1 MEINSQYATIQQLLL
16 LAVALAAASETT
28 QASAQPM
35 PGCPDRCGDLN
46 IPFPFGT
53 KEGCYLNKDFLITC
67 NASNNYEAFL
77 GETNITVLSI
87 SVEGQLRI
95 STSPAYDCYDS
106 SFHSTISQTSDL
118 SLDKFPL
125 SYTENK
131 FTAVGCDT
139 DTIIQGF
146 QAKEYAAGCISYC
159 GEFGDVVNGSCI
171 GMGCCQTFIPKDVL
185 EFEVSIYSFF
195 SHSIVWDFNP
205 CSYAFVVEA
214 NAYNFSTL
222 DLADLRNE
230 TIFPVVLDWAIG
242 NETCDDARKN
252 QETYACKDNK
262 SICYDSD
269 NGPGYRCNCSE
280 GYWGNPYLVNGCK
293 DVNEC
298 EISSLNKCTDICLN
312 TVGNYTCSCP
322 KGYHGDGRKDGN
334 GCSATT
340 KSHIG
345 VIAGTSIGLVVLFA
359 GISFSI
365 LIIQRRSQ
373 TRLRKEFFEQ
383 NGGFLLQRLLTHKS
397 STDAAKIFTEEVL
410 KKATNNFSK
419 SMVIGQG
426 GFGVVYKGNLSDE
439 RIVAIKRSKAIDRTQ
454 IEQFVNEVI
463 VLSQI
468 HHPNVVKL
476 LGCCLETSVPLLVYE
491 FISNGTLFHHIH
503 DDGCAHTLPWE
514 TRLRMAEETAGA
526 FAYMHSM
533 QIIHRDVKS
542 ANILLD
548 DKFTAIVSD
557 FGVSRLV
564 PFDEEQISTLV
575 QGTLG
580 YMDPEYFQSGILTEK
595 SDVYSFGVV
604 LVELLTGKKAI
615 CSECAEKSLALYFIS
630 SLRDGRLFEILEDR
644 VKEEGNAEQLERVAE
659 IARSCLRLEGEQ
671 RPTMK
676 EVVEDLEMVRSIA

>member
-1 MEINSQYATIQQLLL
+1 MEINSQLFL
-16 LAVALAAASETT
+16 LAVSLAAVAGTSIG
-28 QASAQPM
+28 ANAQPTAD
-35 PGCPDRCGDLN
+35 CPDRCGDLS

-77 GETNITVLSI
+77 GETNVTVLNI
-87 SVEGQLRI
+87 SLEGQLRI
-95 STSPAYDCYDS
+95 STSPACDCYNS
-106 SFHSTISQTSDL
+106 SGNSTISTTSTL
-118 SLDKFPL
+118 IVDKFPL

-139 DTIIQGF
+139 VTIIQGLER
-146 QAKEYAAGCISYC
+146 QDYATGCISYC
-159 GEFGDVVNGSCI
+159 GGFRDVVNGSCI

-195 SHSIVWDFNP
+195 NHSSVWDFNP

-222 DLADLRNE
+222 DLADLRHE
-230 TIFPVVLDWAIG
+230 TTFPVVLDWAIG

-252 QETYACKDNK
+252 HETYACKDIR

-269 NGPGYRCNCSE
+269 NGPGYLCNCSE
-280 GYWGNPYLVNGCK
+280 GYSGNPYLVNGCK

-298 EISSLNKCTDICLN
+298 EIPSLNKCTDICLN
-312 TVGNYTCSCP
+312 TAGNYTCSCP
-322 KGYHGDGRKDGN
+322 KGYHGDGRKDGS
-334 GCSATT
+334 GCSSTT
-340 KSHIG
+340 KSRTG
-345 VIAGTSIGLVVLFA
+345 VITGTSIGLVVVFA
-359 GISFSI
+359 GISCFI
-365 LIIQRRSQ
+365 LVIQRRSQ
-373 TRLRKEFFEQ
+373 TRLRKEFFKQ
-383 NGGFLLQRLLTHKS
+383 NGGFLLQKLLTNKS
-397 STDAAKIFTEEVL
+397 STDTAKIFSEEAL
-410 KKATNNFSK
+410 KKATNNFNK

-426 GFGVVYKGNLSDE
+426 GYGVVYKGILSDE
-439 RIVAIKRSKAIDRTQ
+439 RVVAIKRSKAIDRTQ

-491 FISNGTLFHHIH
+491 FISNSTLFHHLH
-503 DDGCAHTLPWE
+503 DKGCAHTLPWQ
-514 TRLRMAEETAGA
+514 TRLRMAKETATA
-526 FAYMHSM
+526 LAYMHSM

-548 DKFTAIVSD
+548 DEFTAKVSD

-564 PFDEEQISTLV
+564 PFDQEQISTLV

-615 CSECAEKSLALYFIS
+615 CSDCEEKSLALYFIS
-630 SLRDGRLFEILEDR
+630 SLRGGRLFEILEDR
-644 VKEEGNAEQLERVAE
+644 VKQEGNAKQLKRVAD

-676 EVVEDLEMVRSIA
+676 KVVEDLEMIRSIA